1 MKGSW
6 VKKEVKLLLKVNPS
20 NPQKRAILRIVEVLK
35 EGGVIIYPT
44 DTVYGLGCDLFNKN
58 AIERIYKIKRAGPS
72 KRLSIICPDLTQVAL
87 YAQLTDRAFKFIKK
101 LTPGPYTF
109 ILQATRLVPKV
120 MLTKQR
126 TVGVRVPDHAVPLA
140 IVEALGHPIITTSVT
155 RPDETLYDDPEEMA
169 ERFKG
174 QVDLIVDAGRIFPE
188 HSTIIDLTV
197 DPPKL
202 VRKGKGE
209 LSFLELLYG

>member
-1 MKGSW
+1 ML
-6 VKKEVKLLLKVNPS
+6 VKVNPL
-20 NPQKRAILRIVEVLK
+20 NPQKRAILRVVEVLK

-44 DTVYGLGCDLFNKN
+44 DTVYGLGCDLFNKS
-58 AIERIYKIKRAGPS
+58 AIERIYKIKRASPS
-72 KRLSIICPDLTQVAL
+72 KRLSIICPDLAQVSL
-87 YAQLTDRAFKFIKK
+87 YAQLTDKAFKFMKK

-155 RPDETLYDDPEEMA
+155 RPDESLYDDPEEMA

-174 QVDLIVDAGRIFPE
+174 EVDLIVDAGKIFPE
-188 HSTIIDLTV
+188 HSTIIDLTI

-202 VRKGKGE
+202 VRKGKGDWGLIE
-209 LSFLELLYG
+209 SLYG

>member
-1 MKGSW
+1 M
-6 VKKEVKLLLKVNPS
+6 LLKVNPL

-35 EGGVIIYPT
+35 AGGVIIYPT
-44 DTVYGLGCDLFNKN
+44 DTVYGLGCDLFNKG
-58 AIERIYKIKRAGPS
+58 AIERIYKIKRASPS
-72 KRLSIICPDLTQVAL
+72 KRLSIICPDLAQVAL
-87 YAQLTDRAFKFIKK
+87 YAQLTDKAFKFMKK

-109 ILQATRLVPKV
+109 ILKATRLVPKV

-140 IVEALGHPIITTSVT
+140 IVEALGHPIITTSVA

-174 QVDLIVDAGRIFPE
+174 QVDLIVDAGKIFPG
-188 HSTIIDLTV
+188 HSTIVDLTV

-209 LSFLELLYG
+209 LGFAELLYG